1 MTVPS
6 YRAVEAFTGRKS
18 PIPAILAAADE
29 ISGQAAELERL
40 RDENTELLCRCD
52 ELAAEVLELRQKLA
66 ENGVTT
72 P

>member
-1 MTVPS
+1 MTTPS

-29 ISGQAAELERL
+29 ISGQAAEIERL
-40 RDENTELLCRCD
+40 RDDNASLQCRCD

-66 ENGVTT
+66 KKGI
-72 P
+72 PA

>member
-1 MTVPS
+1 MTTPT
-6 YRAVEAFTGRKS
+6 YRSVEAFTGHKS

-40 RDENTELLCRCD
+40 RADNAELLCRCD
-52 ELAAEVLELRQKLA
+52 ELAAEVMELRQKLA
-66 ENGVTT
+66 KVGVTT